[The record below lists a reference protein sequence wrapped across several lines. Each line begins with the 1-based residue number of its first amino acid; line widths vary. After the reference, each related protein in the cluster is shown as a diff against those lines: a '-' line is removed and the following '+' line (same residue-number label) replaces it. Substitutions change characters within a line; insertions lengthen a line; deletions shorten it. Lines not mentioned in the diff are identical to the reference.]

1 MVKLDYKWKKTM
13 RALISAANK
22 NGMSFQDIRK
32 EIDEIIQDIV
42 ESNAIDT
49 YFRWKWIIM
58 CRRRMKIKINIE
70 TELYNKL
77 ARTVEDSKF
86 KTVDEYVGYIL
97 VQIVSNLKEGEEP
110 YPMSEE
116 LKRRFQHHGYA
127 LGE

>member
-1 MVKLDYKWKKTM
+1 
-13 RALISAANK
+13 
-22 NGMSFQDIRK
+22 
-32 EIDEIIQDIV
+32 
-42 ESNAIDT
+42 
-49 YFRWKWIIM
+49 M

>member
-49 YFRWKWIIM
+49 YFR
-58 CRRRMKIKINIE
+58 
-70 TELYNKL
+70 
-77 ARTVEDSKF
+77 
-86 KTVDEYVGYIL
+86 
-97 VQIVSNLKEGEEP
+97 
-110 YPMSEE
+110 
-116 LKRRFQHHGYA
+116 
-127 LGE
+127 